1 MRGLVGCRQ
10 ASEWRLT
17 DGILC
22 DAFVKSD
29 AGLEALRRFSPKR
42 RRVAIQCNFLRNFES
57 FLIWFGHPQRS
68 WNTHSWH
75 FEILILNL
83 SSSRFFLATILK
95 CFNLKSSH
103 CFLRVR
109 HNEFV
114 YIIFYMSMDVPP
126 SLNNYPY
133 WTAASSTFHSRT
145 FSNLRVAVMLQR
157 WFCRLKFCLNP
168 MDTYYFAYLSLTSTQ
183 LYILAMTFWARVRCG
198 SKHHLIFF
206 ACSPRVDT
214 FLDLQRFS
222 SETSPII
229 LVNRSCALHFF
240 DKGFNRALN
249 EWVSGLAFC

>member
-1 MRGLVGCRQ
+1 MTDCLWLMTGL
-10 ASEWRLT
+10 AT

-22 DAFVKSD
+22 DAFVKSV
-29 AGLEALRRFSPKR
+29 AGFEALRRFSPKR

-114 YIIFYMSMDVPP
+114 YIIFYIIYHPP
-126 SLNNYPY
+126 LIIIPIGQPLLQL
-133 WTAASSTFHSRT
+133 FIRER
-145 FSNLRVAVMLQR
+145 FQIFGLRWCYGDDFV
-157 WFCRLKFCLNP
+157 
-168 MDTYYFAYLSLTSTQ
+168 DLS
-183 LYILAMTFWARVRCG
+183 FE
-198 SKHHLIFF
+198 
-206 ACSPRVDT
+206 P
-214 FLDLQRFS
+214 
-222 SETSPII
+222 
-229 LVNRSCALHFF
+229 
-240 DKGFNRALN
+240 
-249 EWVSGLAFC
+249 

>member
-1 MRGLVGCRQ
+1 MTGLT
-10 ASEWRLT
+10 T

-22 DAFVKSD
+22 DAFVKSV
-29 AGLEALRRFSPKR
+29 AGFEALRRFSPKR

-114 YIIFYMSMDVPP
+114 YIIFYMYHPP
-126 SLNNYPY
+126 LIMSLLDSRFFNFSFENIFKYSGCGD
-133 WTAASSTFHSRT
+133 AAAMILST
-145 FSNLRVAVMLQR
+145 
-157 WFCRLKFCLNP
+157 
-168 MDTYYFAYLSLTSTQ
+168 
-183 LYILAMTFWARVRCG
+183 
-198 SKHHLIFF
+198 
-206 ACSPRVDT
+206 
-214 FLDLQRFS
+214 
-222 SETSPII
+222 
-229 LVNRSCALHFF
+229 
-240 DKGFNRALN
+240 
-249 EWVSGLAFC
+249 